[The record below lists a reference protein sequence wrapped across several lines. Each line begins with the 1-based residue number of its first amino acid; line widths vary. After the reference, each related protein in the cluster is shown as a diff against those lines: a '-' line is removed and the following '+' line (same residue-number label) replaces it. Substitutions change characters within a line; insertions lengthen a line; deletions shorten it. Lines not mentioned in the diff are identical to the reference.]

1 MSEWCQLFGRVMK
14 IFDEILATHT
24 VTVPCLFVRVY
35 MYVCVNRQKKRPTA
49 RFLPV
54 SEIED
59 TLRKRILFFKRAIE
73 LKSEFNHF
81 AHNYKNE
88 LIIYFEISTF
98 KAS

>member
-1 MSEWCQLFGRVMK
+1 M
-14 IFDEILATHT
+14 
-24 VTVPCLFVRVY
+24 FV
-35 MYVCVNRQKKRPTA
+35 YVCVNRQKKRPTA